1 MKEREKK
8 LTKMKDKVGSKVNA
22 QKTQQEKRA
31 AAFVPPEETS
41 VNRGDLSSNS
51 KKNSID
57 VDLNKLKMKVKKMG
71 KITLPK

>member
-8 LTKMKDKVGSKVNA
+8 LTKMKDKVGSKGNA

-31 AAFVPPEETS
+31 AAFVPPEETP
-41 VNRGDLSSNS
+41 VNRGETASNS
-51 KKNSID
+51 KKQSLD

-71 KITLPK
+71 KITLPR

>member
-8 LTKMKDKVGSKVNA
+8 LTKMKEKVGSKVNA

-31 AAFVPPEETS
+31 AAFVPPEETA
-41 VNRGDLSSNS
+41 VNRGDTASNS